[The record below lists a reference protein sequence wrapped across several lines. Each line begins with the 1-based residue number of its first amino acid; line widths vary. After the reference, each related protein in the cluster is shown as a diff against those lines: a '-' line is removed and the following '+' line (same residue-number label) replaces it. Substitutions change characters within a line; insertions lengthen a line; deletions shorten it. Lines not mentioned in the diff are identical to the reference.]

1 MIPAAG
7 GAGRPA
13 RASRPARRLWPVCV
27 LCRGAS
33 GYGIVVGEMDQG
45 ELKATAR
52 RMRRRSELRRREA
65 AARRE
70 RAQEFGRV
78 VAERLGAA
86 DATITRVWGFGSTYE
101 RSRPYRLNSDLDLAV
116 EGGGHSALR
125 DFDPDGEFE
134 ISLIELADQRTEFA
148 EMVRSRGVL
157 LYERQ

>member
-1 MIPAAG
+1 
-7 GAGRPA
+7 
-13 RASRPARRLWPVCV
+13 
-27 LCRGAS
+27 
-33 GYGIVVGEMDQG
+33 MDQG

-101 RSRPYRLNSDLDLAV
+101 TSRPYRLNSDLDLAV

-157 LYERQ
+157 LYERR